1 MRFRNSIPEPS
12 TATDL
17 FMSRYKW
24 LSRWAMQFAR
34 NDKGTAEDLIQDTYL
49 RFSQANLKV
58 EDIRDAEALLYTYLE
73 YVHLAHLREVARHS
87 FTSLAEAKL
96 DALALGLP
104 TGPDV
109 DRIETQNVLR
119 RIAAYVA
126 WRKQTS
132 KSASIVALRFFHGYL
147 PEEIAHIALVSR
159 EAVDERLH
167 KGRSE
172 VRLHLLDAGKLRE
185 IQHGGPI
192 EIFPSKFAVPTDE
205 LLGELRSQL
214 FCASHSACMS
224 AQQLV
229 ARYRKSPDVPIRRDL
244 LAHIVSCRNCLA
256 VVEQIFRQNRPSG
269 GPDSAGGIIAM
280 GRRGPQREQQLSSAK
295 DIENVVRRS
304 ERRLKEIFEHR
315 PTSLIV
321 AVNGEILASRDIG
334 ASFNG
339 LKVEVLARDLKFVEI
354 LNEYGI
360 SLLSWVVESTPP
372 HSDPVVHRL
381 AEFSMGRRLEVD
393 LQFSAQKLV
402 IEVQYHDPS
411 YREISSPSLATVDST
426 SNEEDEAEAASV
438 KTKNTG
444 SILFGR
450 DLLKQWRGLRLTPL
464 TSTGFVCIV
473 FLAIFFILKLQG
485 FSWIKPAEFLQRAT
499 TSERQAVQNAESGVI
514 LQQVSIR
521 SSQGAFERSTYRDP
535 ESKHH
540 LKEQPLD
547 EKKKRLKARL
557 AEAGIDWDAPLS
569 ATSFQE
575 WQTHNHVKSESVH
588 SISEKVLTLRVD
600 IEGSDVKQ
608 ETISIRATDFHP
620 IGKTVEFRDL
630 GTVEIAELN
639 YAVVPWA
646 MINQDLFESDSS
658 RSGTVGDAP
667 QSLLSTQRRI
677 PPSDVELDMIE
688 LEVRTALHEF
698 HVDSTDR
705 LTISRSEIGVQVSG
719 LVEDEKQ
726 RLDVKRRLDL
736 IPHVSTNLA
745 TVEDASH
752 QPERTIPA
760 ASIQL
765 VSVVAEPSL
774 LETFLLK
781 QGGSREVSNEA
792 ADRLFAAST
801 SLLRANKALSQL
813 KERFPP
819 DKLSPH
825 ALDLYD
831 DLFISWHGELEAA
844 LTKELEAIQ
853 QTGIQIPPDDEVGSG
868 PIDMNAE
875 IENNRVLLKE
885 LIGHDAPDARTAPVV
900 LTDLAR
906 SVESLRKG
914 ANEEHEKVSRITSPN
929 VPSARNMHP

>member
-1 MRFRNSIPEPS
+1 
-12 TATDL
+12 
-17 FMSRYKW
+17 
-24 LSRWAMQFAR
+24 MQFAR
-34 NDKGTAEDLIQDTYL
+34 NDRATAEDLIQDTYL

-172 VRLHLLDAGKLRE
+172 VRLHLLDAEKLRE
-185 IQHGGPI
+185 IQHGGPV
-192 EIFPSKFAVPTDE
+192 EVFPSKFAVPTDE

-214 FCASHSACMS
+214 FYASHGACMS

-229 ARYRKSPDVPIRRDL
+229 ARYRKSADVPIRRDL

-256 VVEQIFRQNRPSG
+256 VVEQIFRQNRHSDG
-269 GPDSAGGIIAM
+269 GDGAGGIFAM
-280 GRRGPQREQQLSSAK
+280 GRRGPQREQPLSSAK
-295 DIENVVRRS
+295 NIENVVRRS
-304 ERRLKEIFEHR
+304 ERKLKEIFEHR

-339 LKVEVLARDLKFVEI
+339 LKVEASARDLKFVEI

-393 LQFSAQKLV
+393 LQFSGQKLV
-402 IEVQYHDPS
+402 VEVRYHDPS
-411 YREISSPSLATVDST
+411 YRDLPSPSLATVDSA
-426 SNEEDEAEAASV
+426 SNEDDEAEAALV
-438 KTKNTG
+438 KAESTG
-444 SILFGR
+444 AMLFGES
-450 DLLKQWRGLRLTPL
+450 LLKQWRGLRLTPL
-464 TSTGFVCIV
+464 TSTAFVCAV
-473 FLAIFFILKLQG
+473 LMVIFFILKLQG
-485 FSWIKPAEFLQRAT
+485 FSLIRPAEFLQRAT
-499 TSERQAVQNAESGVI
+499 TSERQDVQSAQSGII
-514 LQQVSIR
+514 LQRVSIR

-540 LKEQPLD
+540 LKERPLD
-547 EKKKRLKARL
+547 EKKMRLKTRL

-569 ATSFQE
+569 ATSFQV
-575 WQTHNHVKSESVH
+575 WQTHSHVKTESVH
-588 SISEKVLTLRVD
+588 NVNEKVLTLRVD

-608 ETISIRATDFHP
+608 ETISIRAADFHP

-630 GTVEIAELN
+630 ETVEIAELN

-658 RSGTVGDAP
+658 RSGTVTDAP
-667 QSLLSTQRRI
+667 QSLQPTQRLL
-677 PPSDVELDMIE
+677 PSDVELDMIE
-688 LEVRTALHEF
+688 LEVRTALHDF

-705 LTISRSEIGVQVSG
+705 LTISRSKIGVQVSG

-726 RLDVKRRLDL
+726 RSDVKRRLDL
-736 IPHVSTNLA
+736 IPHVSANLA

-752 QPERTIPA
+752 LPERTMPA
-760 ASIQL
+760 SGVQL
-765 VSVVAEPSL
+765 ESVVAEPSL

-781 QGGSREVSNEA
+781 QGESREVSSDV
-792 ADRLFAAST
+792 ADRLFVAST

-825 ALDLYD
+825 ALELYNG
-831 DLFISWHGELEAA
+831 LFISWCGELEAA
-844 LTKELEAIQ
+844 LSKELAAIQ
-853 QTGIQIPPDDEVGSG
+853 QTGIQMPPDDAVGSG
-868 PIDMNAE
+868 SIDMNAE
-875 IENNRVLLKE
+875 IENNRALLKE

-914 ANEEHEKVSRITSPN
+914 ANEEHEKVSRITSLN
-929 VPSARNMHP
+929 VPSARNTHP